1 MIETVEVEW
10 EGVKPRDFL
19 ATPRVPSE
27 EAILVGHVG
36 VNLRVKLVGERLA
49 PACVE
54 LVTGEIAVDRRR
66 VEARREELLG
76 HGVDCQPS
84 RHQVVVRNYVAACSH
99 CRVSILI
106 KRTTKSLVGAGR
118 VVELDR
124 AEAGVR
130 RCGQALACS
139 SVKAR
144 LTQLREVARPFFV
157 GEDRDES
164 GRRRV
169 VKPLALVIS
178 EVEQLILLDGSAHG
192 TPEHVPAHLG
202 FGFLGGQL
210 SGADVIGPLRR
221 IEDVIAEELEAS
233 TMDIVRP

>member
-1 MIETVEVEW
+1 
-10 EGVKPRDFL
+10 
-19 ATPRVPSE
+19 
-27 EAILVGHVG
+27 
-36 VNLRVKLVGERLA
+36 
-49 PACVE
+49 
-54 LVTGEIAVDRRR
+54 
-66 VEARREELLG
+66 
-76 HGVDCQPS
+76 
-84 RHQVVVRNYVAACSH
+84 RNYVAARCH

-130 RCGQALACS
+130 RCGLALAC

-164 GRRRV
+164 SRRGV

-178 EVEQLILLDGSAHG
+178 EVEQLIFPDGSAHG
-192 TPEHVPAHLG
+192 TPEHIPAHLG
-202 FGFLGGQL
+202 LGVKVGWL
-210 SGADVIGPLRR
+210 RGADVVGPFGR
-221 IEDVIAEELEAS
+221 IEDVIPEELEAGP
-233 TMDIVRP
+233 MDIVRPRFDGD